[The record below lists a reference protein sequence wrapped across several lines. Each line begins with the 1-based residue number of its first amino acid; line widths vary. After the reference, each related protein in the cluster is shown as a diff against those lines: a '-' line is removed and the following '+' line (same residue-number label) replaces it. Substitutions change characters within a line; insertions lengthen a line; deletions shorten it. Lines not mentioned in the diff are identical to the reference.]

1 MLQYQSLLKQPEPS
15 RMLLISPFQLESS
28 TLWTLYILD
37 SKTQGV
43 HLGYPLRLFTKDPKW
58 GPSPQLQHRACFLH
72 HVPSGLA
79 QGLLHELSSFNLLE
93 GLLLLTAPCEIVLL
107 PDHLLHNV
115 YSQIAIQNM
124 HSPKIHNI

>member
-72 HVPSGLA
+72 HGPSRLVPGLL
-79 QGLLHELSSFNLLE
+79 QGLSLNLFK
-93 GLLLLTAPCEIVLL
+93 GLLFRAPNKTVLL
-107 PDHLLHNV
+107 PRQLMEGTYNKAD
-115 YSQIAIQNM
+115 IWNM
-124 HSPKIHNI
+124 YPPKAHCT